1 MGAGVLL
8 FAEEPSREQV
18 LLRWQRDEL
27 QADCDRING
36 KRREENPDLP
46 DADLLTIEQLLV
58 DEEAASVAAEIWAK
72 VSRQQRHQV
81 GDIRLPIKRAYAA
94 KGRRA

>member
-1 MGAGVLL
+1 MS
-8 FAEEPSREQV
+8 F
-18 LLRWQRDEL
+18 
-27 QADCDRING
+27 
-36 KRREENPDLP
+36 
-46 DADLLTIEQLLV
+46 